1 MVSAQSIVVVA
12 PEQVAGDLANGDT
25 VILNLANGIYYGLNS
40 VGGCIWRFIQ
50 QPRAVGEI
58 TSMLRQEYNVDPERC
73 DREVLALLEDLASHK
88 LIEIRNGQPE

>member
-1 MVSAQSIVVVA
+1 MVSAQSVVVAA

-25 VILNLANGIYYGLNS
+25 IILSLTNGIYYGLNA

-58 TSMLRQEYNVDPERC
+58 TTMLLQEYAVDPERC
-73 DREVLALLEDLASHK
+73 DREVLALLEELASHR
-88 LIEIRNGQPE
+88 LIEIRNGRPA